1 MRVVPQRAALALAI
15 VFSSVLCQGQ
25 RTKLDREAACHDL
38 RPASAGGLLPRDPD
52 VLVLRYLGTSNY
64 EVAYRGK
71 VLLLDAFYD
80 GQRGPSARLIGL
92 KESHITRA
100 DAIFVGHP
108 HIDHLADA
116 PSIAKRLGIPL
127 FVAPAGRPILEREN
141 VPPALSRYVSGG
153 ETIKMDGYTVMTALA
168 RHSEL
173 DPKTAAQYGEAAN
186 MAEPRTPEENAYL
199 ATKVFPY
206 NPKSTDPLLDIP
218 THGTLSYVFVFPGGF
233 KLAFRDSPG
242 AVTEGEREL
251 VKKVGGGVDAAII
264 GYNGFGIQ
272 STVSVTLALA
282 ETYHPKVFLPAHQD
296 QLFLGVAD
304 VSTTPLFEA
313 FREKLPM
320 TRGVD
325 PLYRTPICINTKDDS
340 VSYDQLTR

>member
-1 MRVVPQRAALALAI
+1 M
-15 VFSSVLCQGQ
+15 
-25 RTKLDREAACHDL
+25 
-38 RPASAGGLLPRDPD
+38 PRDPD
-52 VLVLRYLGTSNY
+52 VMVLRYLGTSNY

-92 KESHITRA
+92 KSLTLHARTLSCRSPTHRSSGGCPFDCEEAR
-100 DAIFVGHP
+100 D
-108 HIDHLADA
+108 
-116 PSIAKRLGIPL
+116 PL

-153 ETIKMDGYTVMTALA
+153 ETLKMDGYTVMTALA
-168 RHSEL
+168 RHSDL
-173 DPKTAAQYGEAAN
+173 DPKTAAKYGEASN

-242 AVTEGEREL
+242 AVAEGEREL
-251 VKKVGGGVDAAII
+251 VKKVGGSVDAAII
-264 GYNGFGIQ
+264 GYNGFGID
-272 STVSVTLALA
+272 STVAITLALA
-282 ETYHPKVFLPAHQD
+282 ETYRPKIFLPAHQD

-313 FREKLPM
+313 FREELPM

-325 PLYRTPICINTKDDS
+325 PLYRTPICINTKDDTVMYGQMTTS
-340 VSYDQLTR
+340 VARN